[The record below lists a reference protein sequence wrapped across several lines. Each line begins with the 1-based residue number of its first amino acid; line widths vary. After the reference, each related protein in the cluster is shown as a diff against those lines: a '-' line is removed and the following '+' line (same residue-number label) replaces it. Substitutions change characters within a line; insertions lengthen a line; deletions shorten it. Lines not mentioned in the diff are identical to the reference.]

1 MKDEG
6 LDGDKMGEGFLG
18 RGFGLYKDRCGIFED
33 LLFVIEFVGESVG
46 SKLGKLKR
54 YLGVIL

>member
-18 RGFGLYKDRCGIFED
+18 RGPGSHKDRCGIFED
-33 LLFVIEFVGESVG
+33 LSPVTESAGESVG
-46 SKLGKLKR
+46 SKPGKLKR
-54 YLGVIL
+54 HPGATL